1 MRELNLIQTQLVSTK
16 CNYNDFSKFNYRSLE
31 DIMSNVKPLLKQYG
45 CTVTFSDEIVLIG
58 DRYYIKA
65 TCYLKNESGELET
78 STAYAREPDGLKG
91 MSEPQVTGT
100 ASSYARK
107 YAVCS
112 LLAID
117 DNKDIDS
124 MDNRN
129 HKKKDSNE
137 TPQPNYTTTSTQP
150 IQTKTKDEWVQ
161 EVKNQCNAIWKQYD
175 QQGQATLKSYV
186 EWWIKKINEKGY
198 DGNEFNLQQLFSK
211 YVAKQQT
218 KQN

>member
-1 MRELNLIQTQLVSTK
+1 MRELNLIQTQLVSKK

-78 STAYAREPDGLKG
+78 SVAYAREPDGLKG

-129 HKKKDSNE
+129 HKKKDSDE
-137 TPQPNYTTTSTQP
+137 TPQPSYTSTSKP
-150 IQTKTKDEWVQ
+150 SMTKDELIKDVQ
-161 EVKNQCNAIWKQYD
+161 AQCNSLWLVTPKEQRE
-175 QQGQATLKSYV
+175 TLKGYTD
-186 EWWIKKINEKGY
+186 WWINRINEKGY
-198 DGNEFNLQQLFSK
+198 DGIFNLSEKFRKHLEK
-211 YVAKQQT
+211 KQAS
-218 KQN
+218 